1 MKPDNLK
8 TLVHRAQAGDV
19 DAFGEIYAALRQDLF
34 RFAYYQ
40 LSSPHLAEDAVS
52 DCVLRAF
59 QNITKLKKV
68 QSVRSWFCSILL
80 NCCREQQ
87 REKAAQSQLVDIEDC
102 LSLLPQESD
111 LASHA
116 ALHAAVQTL
125 PEADRELL
133 LLSVLFGYDSKE
145 LADLLGS
152 KSGTV
157 RSRLSRVKA
166 TLRAMLSEGDD
177 FA

>member
-1 MKPDNLK
+1 MKPENLK
-8 TLVHRAQAGDV
+8 TLVRAAQAGDV
-19 DAFGEIYAALRQDLF
+19 DAFGDLYAALRQDLF

-40 LSSPHLAEDAVS
+40 LSSPHRAEDAVS

-59 QNITKLKKV
+59 QNITKLKKA

-87 REKAAQSQLVDIEDC
+87 REKAIAAKQVDLDEC
-102 LSLLPQESD
+102 CSLLATEKD
-111 LASHA
+111 YASHA
-116 ALHAAVQTL
+116 ALHAALRQL
-125 PEADRELL
+125 PDDDRELL

-152 KSGTV
+152 KSGTI

-166 TLRAMLSEGDD
+166 TLRAMLSEGDEPQ
-177 FA
+177 